1 MRIST
6 KSNRDWN
13 VLQCRNS
20 HHVPKLKMQF
30 SFSFFTFLFHFL
42 FLFCSFFFS
51 LHLPVRV
58 SGQRKCCWQ
67 AMDTVFF
74 VGCVFET
81 ARRSSIYASIIKG
94 NTIFR
99 YIFEYIPSCAVLGDT
114 FFFYFE
120 LSLRLSVWSQNL
132 HENNVK
138 RFSNFFFRIY
148 CYLKRNFSVCIIT
161 SCYIKSN
168 IFFKPTPK
176 IKTNF

>member
-30 SFSFFTFLFHFL
+30 SFSFFTFLFHFFFHL
-42 FLFCSFFFS
+42 CSFFLS
-51 LHLPVRV
+51 LHLPMRV

-81 ARRSSIYASIIKG
+81 ARRSSIYASIINR
-94 NTIFR
+94 NTTFR
-99 YIFEYIPSCAVLGDT
+99 YIFKFIHSCVVFRWH
-114 FFFYFE
+114 FFLKNFE

-132 HENNVK
+132 HENNVN
-138 RFSNFFFRIY
+138 RFTNFFQNLLLFIEQ
-148 CYLKRNFSVCIIT
+148 LFSL
-161 SCYIKSN
+161 YYNKLLH
-168 IFFKPTPK
+168 
-176 IKTNF
+176 